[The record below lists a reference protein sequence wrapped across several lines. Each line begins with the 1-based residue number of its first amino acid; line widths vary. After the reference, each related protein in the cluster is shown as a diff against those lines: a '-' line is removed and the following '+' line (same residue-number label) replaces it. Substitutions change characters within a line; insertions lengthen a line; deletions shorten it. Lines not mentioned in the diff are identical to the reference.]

1 MKLSKQERIAAVV
14 IVAIVILAVGIF
26 MFIKPRFET
35 INASRASLENKQQ
48 EYQIAVE
55 KAAKK
60 EGLRTQVMDAFEE
73 GENLADMFFEEMTVY
88 EAEAEFRAF
97 LEQCGCNVIV
107 NEVSVASPT
116 TSTLAPTYFTED
128 EVVYPLKTYATAGIA
143 QTDEEIAAANR
154 QQILRDTLG
163 GSQEVGSI
171 TVSFDVVAL
180 DQEDIIDFC
189 DAVNNYMKEE
199 DGKPTR
205 KACMLNGIAI
215 EYPLI
220 SNEYD
225 AIVTELKN
233 EAGEAGLKELY
244 KSFNKTPPADVTP
257 QVDPNAPE
265 EEDKYSVEDYI
276 YTISTS
282 ITFYSVARM
291 QDPTDQLDM
300 QDGIAF

>member
-1 MKLSKQERIAAVV
+1 MKLSKQERIAAIV

-26 MFIKPRFET
+26 TFIKPRFET

-48 EYQIAVE
+48 EYQVAVE

-60 EGLRTQVMDAFEE
+60 ESLRTQVMDAFDE
-73 GENLADMFFEEMTVY
+73 GENLADMFFEEMTPY

-97 LEQCGCNVIV
+97 LAQCDCNVIV
-107 NEVSVASPT
+107 NDVSVAEPT
-116 TSTLAPTYFTED
+116 TTTLAPTYFEEK
-128 EVVYPLKTYATAGIA
+128 EVVYPLKTYATAGIE

-154 QQILRDTLG
+154 QQILRETLG
-163 GSQEVGSI
+163 ASQQVGSI
-171 TVSFDVVAL
+171 TVSFDVVAI
-180 DQEDIIDFC
+180 DQEEIIKFC
-189 DAVNNYMKEE
+189 DEVNNYMKEE
-199 DGKPTR
+199 AGKPTR

-225 AIVTELKN
+225 DIVNELKD
-233 EAGEAGLKELY
+233 EAGKEGLKELY
-244 KSFNKTPPADVTP
+244 KSFNKTPPADATP
-257 QVDPNAPE
+257 QTDPNAQ

-291 QDPTDQLDM
+291 QDPTDQLDA